1 MFKHLNGTTVREN
14 KQSKKEEKQSGRD
27 FIAMFTIN
35 KEYAFR
41 IYEELAY
48 FNKKK
53 TNITVE

>member
-1 MFKHLNGTTVREN
+1 MFKHLNSTIVREN
-14 KQSKKEEKQSGRD
+14 KQSKKEKAQSRRD

-35 KEYAFR
+35 KDYAFR
-41 IYEELAY
+41 IYAELAY